1 MFVKELLEVL
11 YRYADV
17 NIVVDLYG
25 NARTVAFAY
34 AKAAGKHHIVFDM
47 IFFNSLFEQCH
58 YFVRAF
64 EMTGRPHTNLNE

>member
-34 AKAAGKHHIVFDM
+34 AKAAAKGTR
-47 IFFNSLFEQCH
+47 
-58 YFVRAF
+58 Y
-64 EMTGRPHTNLNE
+64 PHAV